1 MAGEPAGDIL
11 LIGPGWL
18 GGPAA
23 EQLAR
28 AQASGDRVIAVS
40 RSERPAPA
48 GCVALQADITR
59 GTDDPAFAALLTAPL
74 RAIVVCV
81 APSTARG
88 DSYAVYPAA
97 ARGTASLAAA
107 FGARAV
113 VYVSSTGIYDRH
125 DGSAVDERTLIA
137 PANERV
143 QALFDAEL
151 TVLATASA
159 ERSAIVLRAAGLY
172 GPGRDPAARFASGAT
187 AADTWCNFS
196 WRDDVIAAI
205 AHVLTLPPTGHGAVY
220 NCTDNHP
227 VQAGDITHALTG
239 TRPTAEAPVDPH
251 GPVRAG
257 RSNQR
262 ISSAALLATG
272 WRPAA
277 PTVFDGLTLLGHALP
292 GHALPGHALPGRPS

>member
-1 MAGEPAGDIL
+1 MAGDPVGDIL
-11 LIGPGWL
+11 LVGPGWL
-18 GGPAA
+18 GAPAA
-23 EQLAR
+23 EFLAR
-28 AQASGDRVIAVS
+28 SRAGRGKVIAVS
-40 RSERPAPA
+40 RSHRPAPA
-48 GCVALQADITR
+48 GCESLQADITR
-59 GTDDPAFAALLTAPL
+59 GADDPAFAVLSAPL
-74 RAIVVCV
+74 QAIVVCV

-107 FGARAV
+107 YGAHAV

-125 DGSAVDERTLIA
+125 DGSAVNEQTLIA
-137 PANERV
+137 PANDRV

-151 TVLATASA
+151 TVLASATA
-159 ERSAIVLRAAGLY
+159 ERSATVLRAAGLY

-187 AADTWCNFS
+187 APDTWCNFS
-196 WRDDVIAAI
+196 WRDDVISAI
-205 AHVLTLPPTGHGAVY
+205 AHVLTRPASGQGVIY
-220 NCTDNHP
+220 NCTDDVP
-227 VQAGDITHALTG
+227 VQAGDITLALTG
-239 TRPTAEAPVDPH
+239 SRPTAGVTADPN

-277 PTVFDGLTLLGHALP
+277 PTVFDGLTMLGHT
-292 GHALPGHALPGRPS
+292 LPGRHS

>member
-1 MAGEPAGDIL
+1 MAREPAGDIL

-18 GGPAA
+18 GAPAA
-23 EQLAR
+23 EFLAR
-28 AQASGDRVIAVS
+28 GHAGRGRVVAVS
-40 RSERPAPA
+40 RSERPAPQ
-48 GCVALQADITR
+48 GCETLQADITR
-59 GTDDPAFAALLTAPL
+59 GADDPAFRAAISAPL
-74 RAIVVCV
+74 HAIVVCV

-97 ARGTASLAAA
+97 ARGTASLAEA
-107 FGARAV
+107 FDARAV

-125 DGSAVDERTLIA
+125 DGSVVNEHTLIA
-137 PANERV
+137 PANDRV

-159 ERSAIVLRAAGLY
+159 ERSATVLRAAGLY

-187 AADTWCNFS
+187 APDTWCNFS

-205 AHVLTLPPTGHGAVY
+205 AHVLTLPATGHGVIY
-220 NCTDNHP
+220 NCTDDFP

-239 TRPTAEAPVDPH
+239 VRPTTGPAADPN

-262 ISSAALLATG
+262 ISSAALKATG
-272 WRPAA
+272 WHPAA
-277 PTVFDGLTLLGHALP
+277 PTVFDGLAML
-292 GHALPGHALPGRPS
+292 GHALPGRPS